1 MVKVGYISYYI
12 EVTMHCTFL
21 TIQNAHK
28 VMHSE
33 QHPHPY
39 PTPNVTHIQ
48 NAHKVMLLQIN
59 NNQLNKQ
66 FNIFRA

>member
-12 EVTMHCTFL
+12 EVTMHCIFL

-39 PTPNVTHIQ
+39 PTPNVRLIGL
-48 NAHKVMLLQIN
+48 MLLQIN

-66 FNIFRA
+66 FNIFRT